1 MKTRKVKG
9 FTLIELIVVIAIIGV
24 LAAIL
29 VPTLMTWTRKS
40 KVGSANS
47 IAKTIL
53 VACQSVAQE
62 AETNGV
68 EWVDKTTSYSA
79 NGKATKAEKDE
90 ALTDDS
96 TAEDYMVSAVAN
108 GVTGLKDNSEW
119 AISVNAGYVVEAA
132 TFSGNGNT
140 LVGGYPEECPTDV
153 DFKNGVEDALDCALG
168 TKEWDEAGDAAGK

>member
-62 AETNGV
+62 AETAGV
-68 EWVDKTTSYSA
+68 DWVTGDTAVIYT
-79 NGKATKAEKDE
+79 ATGEDTKVEKGE
-90 ALTDDS
+90 KLESTD
-96 TAEDYMVSAVAN
+96 TAETYMINAVAN
-108 GVTGLKDNSEW
+108 GTTGLKDKSEW
-119 AISVNAGYVVEAA
+119 AISVNKGYVVEAA
-132 TFSGNGNT
+132 TFSANGT
-140 LVGGYPEECPTDV
+140 SLAGGYPVECPTDI
-153 DFKNGVEDALDCALG
+153 DFDGTVSDALPRALG
-168 TKEWDEAGDAAGK
+168 TSPWPED

>member
-62 AETNGV
+62 AETNGI
-68 EWVDKTTSYSA
+68 EWVDATTPYTA
-79 NGKATKAEKDE
+79 DGLTTKAEKGEKLEDG
-90 ALTDDS
+90 D
-96 TAEDYMVSAVAN
+96 TAETYMLNAVAN

-119 AISVNAGYVVEAA
+119 AISMTEGYVVEAA
-132 TFSGNGNT
+132 AFSGNGNS
-140 LVGGYPEECPTDV
+140 LVGGYPVECPTDI
-153 DFKNGVEDALDCALG
+153 DFKDGVEAALPYALDG
-168 TKEWDEAGDAAGK
+168 EWPED

>member
-1 MKTRKVKG
+1 MKTKKVKG

-47 IAKTIL
+47 ISKTIL

-68 EWVDKTTSYSA
+68 DWVDATTAYT
-79 NGKATKAEKDE
+79 NDGATTKGAKDTE
-90 ALTDDS
+90 LTDAS
-96 TAEDYMVSAVAN
+96 TAEDYMLSAVAN

-119 AISVNAGYVVEAA
+119 AISMTEGYVVEAA
-132 TFSGNGNT
+132 TFSANGT
-140 LVGGYPEECPTDV
+140 SLAGGYPVECPTDI
-153 DFKNGVEDALDCALG
+153 DFKDGVEAALAFALAG
-168 TKEWDEAGDAAGK
+168 EWPKD

>member
-1 MKTRKVKG
+1 MKTKKVKG

-68 EWVDKTTSYSA
+68 TWVEDTTSYT
-79 NGKATKAEKDE
+79 NDGVTTKAAKDTE
-90 ALTDDS
+90 LTNAS
-96 TAEDYMVSAVAN
+96 TAENYMLSAVAN

-119 AISVNAGYVVEAA
+119 AISMTEGYVVEAA
-132 TFSGNGNT
+132 TFSANGT
-140 LVGGYPEECPTDV
+140 SLAGGYPVECPTNI
-153 DFKNGVEDALDCALG
+153 DFKDGVVDALAFALAG
-168 TKEWDEAGDAAGK
+168 EWPKD